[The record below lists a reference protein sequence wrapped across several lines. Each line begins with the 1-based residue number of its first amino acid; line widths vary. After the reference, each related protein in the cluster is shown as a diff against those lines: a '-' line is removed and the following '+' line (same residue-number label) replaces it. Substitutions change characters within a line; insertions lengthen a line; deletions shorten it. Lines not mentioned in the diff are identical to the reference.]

1 MDIINYDVKKQE
13 GNKHHFLLPN
23 SLRMVICGGSGCG
36 KTNLMVNLLLNSGWL
51 NYDKLYIYTT
61 TPYQEKYNLIR
72 QFFDNIKKHCSYDI
86 LKFLSPQDEMIDP
99 KHLDPNSNNV
109 IVFDDCMQDKQTI
122 MSEYFTQ
129 GRHNNC
135 DSFYLTQSYF
145 HIPKHTIRDNA
156 NFIIIFRQDKK
167 SLQALYDS
175 HACVDMEFKEFL
187 KLANNSTS
195 TKHGF
200 LSIDLTSESEN
211 GKYRKNFSTFYVPEK
226 YIKINENNL
235 V

>member
-1 MDIINYDVKKQE
+1 MDIINYDIYKSE

-23 SLRMVICGGSGCG
+23 SIRMVICGGSGCG
-36 KTNLMVNLLLNSGWL
+36 KTNLIVNFLLNKGWL
-51 NYDKLYIYTT
+51 NYDQLFIYTNT
-61 TPYQEKYNLIR
+61 QYQEKYNLVR
-72 QFFDNIKKHCSYDI
+72 NFFDSIKKQCGHNI
-86 LKFLSPQDEMIDP
+86 LKFLSPQDDIIDP
-99 KHLDPNSNNV
+99 KQLDPKKNNV

-175 HACVDMEFKEFL
+175 HACGDMELSEFL
-187 KLANNSTS
+187 ELANTS
-195 TKHGF
+195 TNCKHGF
-200 LSIDLTSESEN
+200 LCIDLTSESEN
-211 GKYRKNFSTFYVPEK
+211 GKYRKGLSTFYVPRRF
-226 YIKINENNL
+226 IKSM
-235 V
+235 

>member
-1 MDIINYDVKKQE
+1 MDIINYDVYKQE
-13 GNKHHFLLPN
+13 GQKHHFLLPN
-23 SLRMVICGGSGCG
+23 SIRMVICGGSGCG
-36 KTNLMVNLLLNSGWL
+36 KTNLMVNFLLNKGWL
-51 NYDKLYIYTT
+51 NYDQLYIYTN
-61 TPYQEKYNLIR
+61 TPYQEKYNLVR
-72 QFFDNIKKHCSYDI
+72 QFFDTLKKQCGHNI
-86 LKFLSPQDEMIDP
+86 LKFLSPQDIIDP
-99 KHLDPNSNNV
+99 QQLDPKKNNV

-175 HACVDMEFKEFL
+175 HACVDMEFQEFL
-187 KLANNSTS
+187 ELANTCTR

-200 LSIDLTSESEN
+200 MCIDLTSEAEN
-211 GKYRKNFSTFYVPEK
+211 GKYRKDLSTFYLPK
-226 YIKINENNL
+226 KFIKRI
-235 V
+235 